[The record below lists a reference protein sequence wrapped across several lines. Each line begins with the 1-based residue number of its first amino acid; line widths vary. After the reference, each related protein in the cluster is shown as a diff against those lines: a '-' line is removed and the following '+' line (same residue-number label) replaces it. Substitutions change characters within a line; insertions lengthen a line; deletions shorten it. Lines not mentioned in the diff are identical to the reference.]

1 MSPVPYTWGPFLAK
15 IFLKIDEI
23 KIRPLTPPQNH
34 FNTLPVLVA
43 DACIQEGWEK
53 VAYLHFWAPPV
64 QRWGHF
70 GKLDNFLTTQILR
83 NMSPVPYTWGPF
95 LAKIFL
101 KIDEIKIRP
110 LTPPQNHF
118 NTLPV
123 LVADACIQEGW
134 EKVAYLHFWAPPVQ
148 RWGHFGKLDNFLTT

>member
-53 VAYLHFWAPPV
+53 RGVYTSSIFQKKKKESNTSVMLHNLFPV
-64 QRWGHF
+64 SSTQFFVLHSEGASRPTKNESPF
-70 GKLDNFLTTQILR
+70 FLFFI
-83 NMSPVPYTWGPF
+83 S
-95 LAKIFL
+95 
-101 KIDEIKIRP
+101 
-110 LTPPQNHF
+110 
-118 NTLPV
+118 
-123 LVADACIQEGW
+123 
-134 EKVAYLHFWAPPVQ
+134 
-148 RWGHFGKLDNFLTT
+148 

>member
-43 DACIQEGWEK
+43 DACIQEGW
-53 VAYLHFWAPPV
+53 
-64 QRWGHF
+64 
-70 GKLDNFLTTQILR
+70 D
-83 NMSPVPYTWGPF
+83 
-95 LAKIFL
+95 
-101 KIDEIKIRP
+101 
-110 LTPPQNHF
+110 

-134 EKVAYLHFWAPPVQ
+134 EKWLICI
-148 RWGHFGKLDNFLTT
+148 FGLRPCSGGVISENWTIF

>member
-53 VAYLHFWAPPV
+53 SEFNGKGAAPFPFPIP
-64 QRWGHF
+64 RTLLKDMTGCTGGGGHPTMQSYIHSRF
-70 GKLDNFLTTQILR
+70 TSKQI
-83 NMSPVPYTWGPF
+83 T
-95 LAKIFL
+95 
-101 KIDEIKIRP
+101 
-110 LTPPQNHF
+110 
-118 NTLPV
+118 
-123 LVADACIQEGW
+123 
-134 EKVAYLHFWAPPVQ
+134 
-148 RWGHFGKLDNFLTT
+148 

>member
-53 VAYLHFWAPPV
+53 
-64 QRWGHF
+64 
-70 GKLDNFLTTQILR
+70 
-83 NMSPVPYTWGPF
+83 
-95 LAKIFL
+95 L
-101 KIDEIKIRP
+101 KRVRP
-110 LTPPQNHF
+110 LNGTPETIIPQCQPHHF
-118 NTLPV
+118 NETKKWLI
-123 LVADACIQEGW
+123 CI
-134 EKVAYLHFWAPPVQ
+134 
-148 RWGHFGKLDNFLTT
+148 FGLRPCSGGVISENWTIF

>member
-53 VAYLHFWAPPV
+53 K
-64 QRWGHF
+64 QCS
-70 GKLDNFLTTQILR
+70 KKNENDNTCGPNFIPGLTKGSIVVSLSSLYDR
-83 NMSPVPYTWGPF
+83 
-95 LAKIFL
+95 
-101 KIDEIKIRP
+101 R
-110 LTPPQNHF
+110 
-118 NTLPV
+118 
-123 LVADACIQEGW
+123 
-134 EKVAYLHFWAPPVQ
+134 
-148 RWGHFGKLDNFLTT
+148 

>member
-53 VAYLHFWAPPV
+53 RKEKIP
-64 QRWGHF
+64 
-70 GKLDNFLTTQILR
+70 DNDISYFVLLFLI
-83 NMSPVPYTWGPF
+83 N
-95 LAKIFL
+95 
-101 KIDEIKIRP
+101 
-110 LTPPQNHF
+110 
-118 NTLPV
+118 
-123 LVADACIQEGW
+123 C
-134 EKVAYLHFWAPPVQ
+134 
-148 RWGHFGKLDNFLTT
+148 

>member
-53 VAYLHFWAPPV
+53 KKKCIRLNLSC
-64 QRWGHF
+64 
-70 GKLDNFLTTQILR
+70 KNIFLLFASIF
-83 NMSPVPYTWGPF
+83 F
-95 LAKIFL
+95 LQKKKKIFDRQ
-101 KIDEIKIRP
+101 KKMIEGY
-110 LTPPQNHF
+110 LTVF
-118 NTLPV
+118 FFF
-123 LVADACIQEGW
+123 
-134 EKVAYLHFWAPPVQ
+134 YSF
-148 RWGHFGKLDNFLTT
+148 F

>member
-1 MSPVPYTWGPFLAK
+1 MKPKSGLFAFLGSARAAVGSFRKIGQFFDHLNFEKYEPGSLYVGPFLAK

-34 FNTLPVLVA
+34 FNTGTLPVLVA

-70 GKLDNFLTTQILR
+70 GKLDNFLTT
-83 NMSPVPYTWGPF
+83 
-95 LAKIFL
+95 
-101 KIDEIKIRP
+101 
-110 LTPPQNHF
+110 
-118 NTLPV
+118 
-123 LVADACIQEGW
+123 
-134 EKVAYLHFWAPPVQ
+134 
-148 RWGHFGKLDNFLTT
+148 

>member
-1 MSPVPYTWGPFLAK
+1 MSPVPYTWAHFWPKFFSKSTKLKLDPLPPPRIISIHYLYWLLTRVYRKVGKSGLFAFLGSARAAVGSFRKIGQFFDHLNFEKYEPGSLYVGPFLAK

-70 GKLDNFLTTQILR
+70 GKLDNFLTT
-83 NMSPVPYTWGPF
+83 
-95 LAKIFL
+95 
-101 KIDEIKIRP
+101 
-110 LTPPQNHF
+110 
-118 NTLPV
+118 
-123 LVADACIQEGW
+123 
-134 EKVAYLHFWAPPVQ
+134 
-148 RWGHFGKLDNFLTT
+148 

>member
-53 VAYLHFWAPPV
+53 KKKRVN
-64 QRWGHF
+64 R
-70 GKLDNFLTTQILR
+70 
-83 NMSPVPYTWGPF
+83 VPRV
-95 LAKIFL
+95 
-101 KIDEIKIRP
+101 E
-110 LTPPQNHF
+110 
-118 NTLPV
+118 
-123 LVADACIQEGW
+123 
-134 EKVAYLHFWAPPVQ
+134 EKK
-148 RWGHFGKLDNFLTT
+148 G

>member
-53 VAYLHFWAPPV
+53 KMRVCTVP
-64 QRWGHF
+64 
-70 GKLDNFLTTQILR
+70 KLLVTQLPENQGR
-83 NMSPVPYTWGPF
+83 DGR
-95 LAKIFL
+95 K
-101 KIDEIKIRP
+101 K
-110 LTPPQNHF
+110 
-118 NTLPV
+118 TLV
-123 LVADACIQEGW
+123 I
-134 EKVAYLHFWAPPVQ
+134 
-148 RWGHFGKLDNFLTT
+148 